1 MFPQLKLR
9 VTGLEPESKYIL
21 LMDVIAAD
29 EFRYKFHNRLNVRIY
44 KVIECLSVW
53 VNHFHEGESSTLPPP
68 KNKMN

>member
-29 EFRYKFHNRLNVRIY
+29 EFRYKFHNRLNILIY
-44 KVIECLSVW
+44 KVIECLPV
-53 VNHFHEGESSTLPPP
+53 
-68 KNKMN
+68 